1 MDNTQVVVHKHFA
14 ELAEQY
20 QLLALTAGDYDTWVV
35 QGLLEFSATHE
46 DVGIKDAFH
55 IELIIPKDY
64 PDILPS
70 VTEIGGRIPKEFHK
84 HANGSLCLGAPLE
97 VRMKF
102 AQNPS
107 LLGFV
112 NEQVIPFLFSFCYSQ
127 LHGRMP
133 FDERTHGGK
142 GVLEYY
148 IKLFNETSEIVTV
161 AFWKIPA

>member
-112 NEQVIPFLFSFCYSQ
+112 NEQVIPFLFHFVTHNYTEEC
-127 LHGRMP
+127 LLTNELMAGRG
-133 FDERTHGGK
+133 FLNIT
-142 GVLEYY
+142 
-148 IKLFNETSEIVTV
+148 
-161 AFWKIPA
+161 